1 MLNERVNLL
10 VKRSTN
16 AIDNNKILVHK
27 LTQMEQ
33 ERDALRMMI
42 GSEKQKVLDMQT
54 LLHHTRAPL
63 ASNITGSPS
72 SVHASADHASS
83 SVPETRNIQTE

>member
-27 LTQMEQ
+27 LTQLEQ

-42 GSEKQKVLDMQT
+42 GGEKQKVLDMQT
-54 LLHHTRAPL
+54 LLHQSRTPTATAVNGTARTPQ
-63 ASNITGSPS
+63 
-72 SVHASADHASS
+72 SVGNHESGLTVDSLNNAQD
-83 SVPETRNIQTE
+83 